1 MQTKT
6 INQLAAGLSLIAGA
20 LDFCTGFVLVVAPA
34 LMLHLMGV
42 KEVYGDLV
50 YLRFVG
56 AFVFCRRHELFVGL
70 ARLAIDRKG
79 DAAPRHARNN
89 HHLSVSGWHLCRLGY
104 LTWLVG
110 ACLGKCHPYRFW
122 FGLNPGV
129 VASAGRFFI
138 KRITV

>member
-50 YLRFVG
+50 YLRFVD
-56 AFVFCRRHELFVGL
+56 AFVFAVGTSYLWAWRGWRLTGKATLLRATLEITIIFRLAAGTFAAWAILRGWLVPAWASVTLTDFGL
-70 ARLAIDRKG
+70 ALTQ
-79 DAAPRHARNN
+79 
-89 HHLSVSGWHLCRLGY
+89 GWLFRR
-104 LTWLVG
+104 G
-110 ACLGKCHPYRFW
+110 AFL
-122 FGLNPGV
+122 LNE
-129 VASAGRFFI
+129 
-138 KRITV
+138 